1 LDQIIRAV
9 AQGIPI
15 GCVFALIAVGIVL
28 TYKTSG
34 VLNLAFGAQAFVS
47 AALFYV
53 LRDPSRFGWPMV
65 PAFIVSVVILG
76 PALGWLLDRVLY
88 RHLRTAPPLTKLV
101 TSLGLLVAIP
111 QIVKLD
117 FLLGSQPKQR
127 PPGIAGDSVYTVG
140 AAHLSANEVAT
151 IVITLLLVLGLTL
164 MFRFTNIGLQMR
176 AVVESPRM
184 TELAG
189 VNADR
194 VGSVSWML
202 SSFFAGLA
210 GVLVAPIFQQVSD
223 AAFFTLLVAALAAA
237 AFGKLVSI
245 PLTLLGGILLGVG
258 QHLFTEF
265 LPSDNIFSAGIQ
277 QALPFAA
284 LFLLLLFWPGL
295 RQRPETTDPLAS
307 VDPPP
312 PVASTLIRPRAL
324 TIATRILA
332 VVVIGGFLLVATF
345 WLSSSAIRTMT
356 QGIILSLIFLSL
368 TIVTGLGG
376 QISLCQTAFA
386 ATGAFATAQLVSR
399 TNMSVLL
406 AIVIGAV
413 IAAAVGAL
421 VALPA
426 LRLGGIYLALGT
438 LAFAVMFEYLIAPQ
452 PWASGANKT
461 LKVPRPTLFGIDFGN
476 DKNYLYLCMVLLA
489 IFGGAV
495 LLIKFGTTG
504 RFMAAMRGSET
515 AARSLGINPA
525 TAKITAFALSGAVAG
540 FGGGLL
546 ASLNR
551 QMSGAQYSAN
561 FTFFVGLVWVVLVI
575 SLGSGSVQAAINA
588 GISFYL
594 FPIILDWLLNHIP
607 FLHLDNTQT
616 LSQTIAFILFG
627 LGAITY
633 AKNPEGILEANTR
646 KSLEFFT
653 RLGRRRS
660 SSGDSSGTPDVD
672 VTEPGQVAPAAR
684 MEIRS

>member
-1 LDQIIRAV
+1 VIDQFVRAV
-9 AQGIPI
+9 VQGIPI

-53 LRDPSRFGWPMV
+53 LRDPARFNWPMV
-65 PAFIVSVVILG
+65 PAFIVSVIILG
-76 PALGWLLDRVLY
+76 PALGWFLDRVLY

-127 PPGIAGDSVYTVG
+127 PPGIAGEQVFSLG
-140 AAHLSANEVAT
+140 SAHISADEVAT
-151 IVITLLLVLGLTL
+151 IVITLGLVLGLTL

-210 GVLVAPIFQQVSD
+210 GVLVAPLFQQVSD

-245 PLTLLGGILLGVG
+245 PLTLLGGLLLGVG

-265 LPSDNIFSAGIQ
+265 LPSDNIFSTGIQ

-312 PVASTLIRPRAL
+312 PVPTAVIRPRAL
-324 TIATRILA
+324 TIATRVLA
-332 VVVIGGFLLVATF
+332 VVVIGGFVLVSTL
-345 WLSSSAIRTMT
+345 WLDSSAIRTLS

-368 TIVTGLGG
+368 TVITGLGG
-376 QISLCQTAFA
+376 QISLCQTTFA
-386 ATGAFATAQLVSR
+386 AVGAFATAQLVSR
-399 TNMSVLL
+399 SGMSVLL
-406 AIVIGAV
+406 AIVVGAV
-413 IAAAVGAL
+413 ISATVGAL

-438 LAFAVMFEYLIAPQ
+438 LAFAVMFENVLVPQ
-452 PWASGANKT
+452 QWVSGGSKT
-461 LKVPRPTLFGIDFGN
+461 IRVPRPTFLGIDFGN
-476 DKNYLYLCMVLLA
+476 DKNYLLLCTALLA
-489 IFGGAV
+489 LFGGAV

-504 RFMAAMRGSET
+504 RFLAAMRGSET
-515 AARSLGINPA
+515 AARSLGINPS
-525 TAKITAFALSGAVAG
+525 TAKITAFALSGAIAG

-546 ASLNR
+546 ASLNKS
-551 QMSGAQYSAN
+551 MSQAQYNAN
-561 FTFFVGLVWVVLVI
+561 FTFFIGLVWVVLVI
-575 SLGSGSVQAAINA
+575 SLGSRTVQAAINA
-588 GISFYL
+588 GMSFFL
-594 FPIILDWLLNHIP
+594 FPIILGWILEHVPVVHI
-607 FLHLDNTQT
+607 DNTQT
-616 LSQTIAFILFG
+616 LSQTLAFILFG

-633 AKNPEGILEANTR
+633 AKNPEGVIEAQSR
-646 KSLEFFT
+646 KSIAFIT
-653 RLGRRRS
+653 RLRRS
-660 SSGDSSGTPDVD
+660 ASATGPPSPDLPEPKPSRTPL
-672 VTEPGQVAPAAR
+672 
-684 MEIRS
+684 EIPS

>member
-1 LDQIIRAV
+1 
-9 AQGIPI
+9 
-15 GCVFALIAVGIVL
+15 
-28 TYKTSG
+28 
-34 VLNLAFGAQAFVS
+34 
-47 AALFYV
+47 
-53 LRDPSRFGWPMV
+53 
-65 PAFIVSVVILG
+65 
-76 PALGWLLDRVLY
+76 
-88 RHLRTAPPLTKLV
+88 
-101 TSLGLLVAIP
+101 
-111 QIVKLD
+111 
-117 FLLGSQPKQR
+117 
-127 PPGIAGDSVYTVG
+127 
-140 AAHLSANEVAT
+140 
-151 IVITLLLVLGLTL
+151 
-164 MFRFTNIGLQMR
+164 
-176 AVVESPRM
+176 
-184 TELAG
+184 
-189 VNADR
+189 
-194 VGSVSWML
+194 ML

-223 AAFFTLLVAALAAA
+223 ASFFTLLVAALAAA

-245 PLTLLGGILLGVG
+245 PLTLLGGLLLGIG

-265 LPSDNIFSAGIQ
+265 LPSDNIFSSGIQ

-312 PVASTLIRPRAL
+312 PVPSTLIRPRAL
-324 TIATRILA
+324 TIATRVLA
-332 VVVIGGFLLVATF
+332 VLVIGGFVLVATF
-345 WLSSSAIRTMT
+345 WLSSSAIRTMS
-356 QGIILSLIFLSL
+356 QGIILGLIFLSL

-452 PWASGANKT
+452 SWASGANKT
-461 LKVPRPTLFGIDFGN
+461 IKVPRPTLFGIDFGN

-504 RFMAAMRGSET
+504 RFMSALRGSET

-551 QMSGAQYSAN
+551 QMSSAQYAAN
-561 FTFFVGLVWVVLVI
+561 FTFIVGLVWVVLVI

-594 FPIILDWLLNHIP
+594 FPIVLDWLLNHLP
-607 FLHLDNTQT
+607 FVHLDNTQT

-633 AKNPEGILEANTR
+633 AKNPEGVLEANTR
-646 KSLEFFT
+646 KSLEFFMRHFPSRKSRGDGDGT
-653 RLGRRRS
+653 S
-660 SSGDSSGTPDVD
+660 SSPVD
-672 VTEPGQVAPAAR
+672 VGDAATSRAPA
-684 MEIRS
+684 ELST